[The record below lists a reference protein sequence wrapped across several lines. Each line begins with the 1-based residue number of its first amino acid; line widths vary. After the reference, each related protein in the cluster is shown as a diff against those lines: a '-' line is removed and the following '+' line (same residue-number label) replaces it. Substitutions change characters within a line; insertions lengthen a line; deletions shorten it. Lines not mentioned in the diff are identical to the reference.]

1 MANRN
6 ENSMPNDTKLPDA
19 GLFLFCPFFGCR
31 ADDVGGEVSSDAGK
45 KFRCL
50 LSPQEI
56 KKTMNHA

>member
-45 KFRCL
+45 KF
-50 LSPQEI
+50 
-56 KKTMNHA
+56 